1 MEMIFGTRAFAVSN
15 AKAKPQILKGT
26 GDVISVDLPSNTWLA
41 QFMRQSLQSCSRCSL
56 DLDDVVVVVV
66 VVVVIVVVVAFA
78 SLLPFLV
85 CSCRL

>member
-1 MEMIFGTRAFAVSN
+1 MASAIHAPES
-15 AKAKPQILKGT
+15 
-26 GDVISVDLPSNTWLA
+26 
-41 QFMRQSLQSCSRCSL
+41 QSCSRCSL

-66 VVVVIVVVVAFA
+66 VVVIVVVVVAFA

>member
-41 QFMRQSLQSCSRCSL
+41 QFMRQSLR
-56 DLDDVVVVVV
+56 
-66 VVVVIVVVVAFA
+66 VVVVARLILMMWLLLLLSSSSSSSSSL
-78 SLLPFLV
+78 SLLCCPF
-85 CSCRL
+85 